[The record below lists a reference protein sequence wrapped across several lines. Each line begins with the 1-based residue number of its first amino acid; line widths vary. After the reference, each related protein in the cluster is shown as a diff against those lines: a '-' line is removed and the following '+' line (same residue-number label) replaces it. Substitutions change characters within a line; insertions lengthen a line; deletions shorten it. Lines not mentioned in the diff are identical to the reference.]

1 MLHDIRI
8 NVLVLD
14 KKQIIAAYRLYNY
27 ISTVATC
34 FSGRDFASNIVSVH
48 SDIIIILNFYILYNS
63 SLRMQYRNIVIYELF
78 TICFQDLRCM
88 QPVIDIR
95 LYKIIVNCVV

>member
-14 KKQIIAAYRLYNY
+14 KKQIIAAYRFYNY

-34 FSGRDFASNIVSVH
+34 FSGLDFASIIVSVH

-63 SLRMQYRNIVIYELF
+63 SLKMQYRNIVIYELF
-78 TICFQDLRCM
+78 TKCFQDLRCM
-88 QPVIDIR
+88 QI
-95 LYKIIVNCVV
+95 N